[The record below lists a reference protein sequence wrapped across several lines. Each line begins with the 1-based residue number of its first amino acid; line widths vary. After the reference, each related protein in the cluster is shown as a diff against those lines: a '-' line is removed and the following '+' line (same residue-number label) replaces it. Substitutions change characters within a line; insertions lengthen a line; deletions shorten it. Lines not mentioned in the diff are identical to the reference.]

1 MRLAL
6 AQARASSGRTHPN
19 PPVGAVV
26 YRGDRVLGRGRTR
39 PPGGP
44 HAEVVA
50 IERAV
55 RRFGRR
61 VVRGA
66 SLAVTLEP
74 CAHVGRT
81 GPCAER
87 IVSAG
92 LARVFVGHVDPH
104 PDVAGAGI
112 RKLRRAGVAV
122 RVGVLESECR
132 DQHRG
137 FLRVVDSGRPF
148 VSLKLAASLDGRIAT
163 AGGESRWITGPA
175 ARTLVHRLR
184 SRADAILIGSG
195 TALADD
201 PELYARRGGRIVH
214 RPVRVVLD
222 SRLRLPP
229 AAQLMRGEPDRT
241 WLLCA
246 HSAPASRRRALT
258 SKGAVVIPVPRPRKG
273 RGLDLRRAL
282 SELARRGVSDVL
294 VEGGGKL
301 GASLLR
307 ERLVDEVHWFV
318 AARFLGAEG
327 RPALGELGLER
338 LAHAPALGDV
348 RIRRV
353 GPDLYVRGR
362 IETGPGRGR

>member
-50 IERAV
+50 IERAI
-55 RRFGRR
+55 RRFGSRA
-61 VVRGA
+61 VRGA

-92 LARVFVGHVDPH
+92 LARVFVGHVDPN
-104 PDVAGAGI
+104 PEVSGAGI

-122 RVGVLESECR
+122 HVGVLEEECR
-132 DQHRG
+132 EQHRG
-137 FLRVVDSGRPF
+137 FLQVVQAGRPF

-163 AGGESRWITGPA
+163 AGGESRGITGPG
-175 ARTLVHRLR
+175 ARALVHRLR
-184 SRADAILIGSG
+184 ARADAILVGSG

-214 RPVRVVLD
+214 RPVRVVAD
-222 SRLRLPP
+222 SRLRLPT
-229 AAQLMRGEPDRT
+229 ASRLLQGESERT
-241 WLLCA
+241 WVFCS

-258 SKGAVVIPVPRPRKG
+258 SKGAVVIPVRRKG

-282 SELARRGVSDVL
+282 SELARRGVSEVL
-294 VEGGGKL
+294 VEGGGAL

-307 ERLVDEVHWFV
+307 DRLVDEVHWFM
-318 AARFLGAEG
+318 AARFLGVEG
-327 RPALGELGLER
+327 RPALGGLGLRR
-338 LAHAPALGDV
+338 LADAPALTDV
-348 RIRRV
+348 RVRRV
-353 GPDLYVRGR
+353 GPDLYLRGR
-362 IETGPGRGR
+362 VEDRSGGSR